1 MLLDKLVRWVQHKA
15 TDRSGLL
22 STATALVV
30 DVTRQTEAP
39 KLITFPE
46 WLKLARDHL
55 PAQAVAFLQIY
66 SDWTIA
72 TIVDVEKRTVSLRV
86 QLPTQELGTF
96 SAAFLRTKTPS
107 DTRSIMQTPKWFTAS
122 RALDGDVKMHA
133 AMAMATT
140 GGNSGEGAAPAGVV
154 APGDKPPRGPRVEA
168 LVTLAEE
175 TATIQ
180 TLPVIA
186 GQPLEA

>member
-30 DVTRQTEAP
+30 DIARQTDVP
-39 KLITFPE
+39 KLLSFPE
-46 WLKLARDHL
+46 WLKLAREHL

-72 TIVDVEKRTVSLRV
+72 TIVDVERRSIPLRV

-96 SAAFLRTKTPS
+96 SAAFLRTKNAGES
-107 DTRSIMQTPKWFTAS
+107 RSILQAPKWYGPD
-122 RALDGDVKMHA
+122 RALDAGMRP
-133 AMAMATT
+133 AMAMMATT
-140 GGNSGEGAAPAGVV
+140 SSGDGAAPQGIV
-154 APGDKPPRGPRVEA
+154 APGERPPKGPRVEA

-180 TLPVIA
+180 TLPVIT
-186 GQPLEA
+186 GQPLDA